1 MSDIKK
7 IEQHY
12 SLDERPFLEK
22 VRGFCHLVDERYSP
36 YLTDFLNPREIQ
48 IVEELAHYYN
58 LKFFVSSTLES
69 EEYGRVILAPEYYEL
84 EEDDF
89 EIKRLEILYARQFNK
104 LTHPKVLGALINQ
117 LGLDRQ
123 VFGDIILDE
132 EGRVQFYIASH
143 LASYAIMTITK
154 IGNVSVTLKEVSKD
168 DWISNQE
175 KYSKTFVLLSSMRLD
190 NVLSTVLNLS
200 RSNALKLISS
210 GKVKLN
216 YRQVE
221 KADQAVIIGDMISI
235 RGYGRFRLAQ
245 QDGFSKSGKAKI
257 VIESLLRRRKK

>member
-22 VRGFCHLVDERYSP
+22 VRGFCQLVDDRYSP

-84 EEDDF
+84 DDDDF
-89 EIKRLEILYARQFNK
+89 EIKRLEISYARQFNK

-154 IGNVSVTLKEVSKD
+154 IGNASVTLKEVSKD
-168 DWISNQE
+168 DWISNQ
-175 KYSKTFVLLSSMRLD
+175 D
-190 NVLSTVLNLS
+190 NVLATVLNLS
-200 RSNALKLISS
+200 RSNALKLIAS

-216 YRQVE
+216 YRQIE
-221 KADQAVIIGDMISI
+221 KANQTVMIGDMISV

>member
-1 MSDIKK
+1 MSDIKN

-22 VRGFCHLVDERYSP
+22 VRGFCQLVDDRYSP

-84 EEDDF
+84 DDDDF
-89 EIKRLEILYARQFNK
+89 EIKRLEISYARQFNK

-117 LGLDRQ
+117 LGLDHQ

-132 EGRVQFYIASH
+132 EGRVQFSIASH

-190 NVLSTVLNLS
+190 NVLATVLNLS
-200 RSNALKLISS
+200 RSNALKLIAS

-221 KADQAVIIGDMISI
+221 KADQAVIIGDMISV

>member
-1 MSDIKK
+1 MSDIKN

-22 VRGFCHLVDERYSP
+22 VRGFCQLVDDRYSP

-58 LKFFVSSTLES
+58 LKFFVNSTPES
-69 EEYGRVILAPEYYEL
+69 AEYYEL
-84 EEDDF
+84 DDDDF
-89 EIKRLEILYARQFNK
+89 EIKRLEISYARQFNK

-132 EGRVQFYIASH
+132 EGRVQFSIASH

-175 KYSKTFVLLSSMRLD
+175 NYSQSFVLLSSMRLD
-190 NVLSTVLNLS
+190 NVLATILNLS
-200 RSNALKLISS
+200 RSNALKLIAS

-216 YRQVE
+216 YRQIE
-221 KADQAVIIGDMISI
+221 KANQTVMIGDMISV

-245 QDGFSKSGKAKI
+245 QEGFSKSGKAKI

>member
-1 MSDIKK
+1 MSDIKN

-22 VRGFCHLVDERYSP
+22 VRGFCQLVEDRYSP
-36 YLTDFLNPREIQ
+36 YLTDFLNPRQIQ
-48 IVEELAHYYN
+48 IVEDLANYYN
-58 LKFFVSSTLES
+58 LKSFVSSSLET
-69 EEYGRVILAPEYYEL
+69 EEYGRVILAPDYYEL
-84 EEDDF
+84 DEDDF
-89 EIKRLEILYARQFNK
+89 EIKRLEIVYARQFNK

-117 LGLDRQ
+117 LGLERQ
-123 VFGDIILDE
+123 VFGDIILDD
-132 EGRVQFYIASH
+132 EGRVQFNIASH
-143 LASYAIMTITK
+143 LSSYAIMTITK

-168 DWISNQE
+168 NWIVNQE
-175 KYSKTFVLLSSMRLD
+175 SYSQSFVLLSSVRLD
-190 NVLSTVLNLS
+190 NILATILKVS
-200 RSNALKLISS
+200 RSNAMKLIVS

-221 KADQAVIIGDMISI
+221 KADQIITIGDMISV

-245 QDGFSKSGKAKI
+245 QEGVSKSGKAKV

>member
-1 MSDIKK
+1 MSDIKN

-22 VRGFCHLVDERYSP
+22 VRGFCQLVDDRYSP

-58 LKFFVSSTLES
+58 LKFFVNSTPES

-84 EEDDF
+84 DDEDF
-89 EIKRLEILYARQFNK
+89 EIKRLEISYARQFNK

-132 EGRVQFYIASH
+132 EGRVQFSIASH

-154 IGNVSVTLKEVSKD
+154 IGNVSVK
-168 DWISNQE
+168 
-175 KYSKTFVLLSSMRLD
+175 
-190 NVLSTVLNLS
+190 
-200 RSNALKLISS
+200 
-210 GKVKLN
+210 
-216 YRQVE
+216 
-221 KADQAVIIGDMISI
+221 IG
-235 RGYGRFRLAQ
+235 RAH
-245 QDGFSKSGKAKI
+245 
-257 VIESLLRRRKK
+257 V

>member
-1 MSDIKK
+1 MSDIKN

-22 VRGFCHLVDERYSP
+22 VRGFCQLVDDRYSP

-48 IVEELAHYYN
+48 IVEELDD
-58 LKFFVSSTLES
+58 
-69 EEYGRVILAPEYYEL
+69 
-84 EEDDF
+84 DDF
-89 EIKRLEILYARQFNK
+89 EIKRLEISYARQFNK

-132 EGRVQFYIASH
+132 EGRVQFSIASH

-175 KYSKTFVLLSSMRLD
+175 NYSQSFVLLSSMRLD
-190 NVLSTVLNLS
+190 NVLATVLNLS
-200 RSNALKLISS
+200 RSNALKLIAS

-216 YRQVE
+216 YSQIE
-221 KADQAVIIGDMISI
+221 KANQTVMIGDMISV

-245 QDGFSKSGKAKI
+245 QEGFSKSGKAKI

>member
-1 MSDIKK
+1 M
-7 IEQHY
+7 
-12 SLDERPFLEK
+12 
-22 VRGFCHLVDERYSP
+22 
-36 YLTDFLNPREIQ
+36 NPREIQ

-84 EEDDF
+84 DDDDF
-89 EIKRLEILYARQFNK
+89 EIKRLEISYARQFNK

-132 EGRVQFYIASH
+132 EGRVQFSIAS
-143 LASYAIMTITK
+143 
-154 IGNVSVTLKEVSKD
+154 LKEVSKD

-175 KYSKTFVLLSSMRLD
+175 NYSQFFVLLSSMRLD
-190 NVLSTVLNLS
+190 NVLATVLNLS
-200 RSNALKLISS
+200 RSNALKLIAS

-216 YRQVE
+216 YRQIE
-221 KADQAVIIGDMISI
+221 KANQTVMIGDMISV